1 MQNNVLLE
9 AGGGGGGQYREPS
22 RLAVP
27 LEETIHSPLL
37 LYLFD

>member
-1 MQNNVLLE
+1 MQNSVLLE
-9 AGGGGGGQYREPS
+9 AGGGGGVNTREPS